1 MKFDFEDYLA
11 NFDYDEKH
19 DDIIKIATEYMDEY
33 GDPSSLSNNDR
44 ELALIFSELSTN
56 SLGFKK
62 LESLP
67 EPDTPIFQVLVRE
80 LLLHAYFFGSFGC
93 IKSYKKSF
101 DLASQIAHVSRA
113 AQWCLGFLYLNGHYV
128 EKDYSK
134 AFKFL
139 IAAALQR
146 NAYAHDLLGDIN
158 VLGLGVPINKP
169 MAYAWY
175 NLACYLAPK
184 KEEYKKKRNDLEKEL
199 TNKEID
205 FAQNIASELIDS
217 NYRKLRSLGF
227 LLDY

>member
-11 NFDYDEKH
+11 NFDYDKKH
-19 DDIIKIATEYMDEY
+19 DSILSIATEYMIEY
-33 GDPSSLSNNDR
+33 GDPASLSDNDR
-44 ELALIFSELSTN
+44 EFGSIIREIASN
-56 SLGFKK
+56 SLDFKK
-62 LESLP
+62 LENLP
-67 EPDTPIFQVLVRE
+67 EPDTPIFQILVRD
-80 LLLHAYFFGSFGC
+80 LLLHAYFFGSYGC